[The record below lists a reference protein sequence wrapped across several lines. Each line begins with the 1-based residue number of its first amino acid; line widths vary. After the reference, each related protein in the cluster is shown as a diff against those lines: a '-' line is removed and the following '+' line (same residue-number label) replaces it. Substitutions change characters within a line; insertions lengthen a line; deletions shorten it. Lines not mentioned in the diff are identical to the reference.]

1 MKNVG
6 IDVAVLWVLRDGVQ
20 VLRNAKKVSNRYCPR
35 LFITQ
40 SFNQIT
46 TGFTTKEGEKCAD
59 RCGCEYPKGWSSG
72 HKQCR
77 TGDKTWDHK
86 KCPDRCG
93 CNMGIEGWSSSDKK
107 CKEGE

>member
-1 MKNVG
+1 MS
-6 IDVAVLWVLRDGVQ
+6 LL
-20 VLRNAKKVSNRYCPR
+20 
-35 LFITQ
+35 
-40 SFNQIT
+40 QILTPHLYPKIKTSTYGYT
-46 TGFTTKEGEKCAD
+46 TGLTTKEGEKCAD

-77 TGDKTWDHK
+77 TGDKTWDYE